1 MKKSELYL
9 LFSTVISGVAI
20 FLVALFYY
28 IKPANIDITYN
39 EISTEHKDKEDFLY
53 DNSWINKISK
63 QNQSFAYPTIVY
75 KLQL

>member
-9 LFSTVISGVAI
+9 LFSTVFIGVAI

-28 IKPANIDITYN
+28 IKPANINITDNDISKKYN
-39 EISTEHKDKEDFLY
+39 NQNELVY

-63 QNQSFAYPTIVY
+63 QNQSFSYPTVIF